1 MLFDSLSAR
10 NTVRPRVFVLKRGAS
25 SVQGTHKRA
34 CTKCDTDVVHTMTG
48 REALE
53 WEPCPRCSHPAPFTN
68 YERMDIALSE
78 YCNLTCQMCRRPSE
92 AVFMDEA
99 LCKKAI
105 TEAAELGLAVVSF
118 SGGEPFVHPAIY
130 RLLAHAFEA
139 GIKVQMVSNGTL
151 IKRDKIDFLEQLDCL
166 TISVDGTEQAHDF
179 IRQRKGT
186 WARTMRTLGWLAES
200 KIQWGTNT
208 VMQRDNYACLYDSF
222 QHIQKI
228 GRYRYSYCGFSHVEV
243 VPETAHFQLTP
254 EQEKRAYE
262 QLVRIERECGET
274 NTWFNERELLLEHFE
289 MYSRKDFRYRPID
302 GCKIPQK
309 FIGFSDHGFY
319 LCWHQG
325 RNIRADSLLD
335 ALSGDLARD
344 IVCEGL
350 EKRCV
355 ACNAFNYAWDEE
367 WNRGMVASALA
378 GPSVERG
385 VERGVVPLRIPD
397 RLKRAA
403 GGTQGNTVDLHD
415 DGSP

>member
-1 MLFDSLSAR
+1 MGAV
-10 NTVRPRVFVLKRGAS
+10 TRPRVFTLTKGAT
-25 SVQGTHKRA
+25 SVQNTRKRT
-34 CTKCDTDVVHTMTG
+34 CKRCESDVVHTMSG
-48 REALE
+48 REAIE
-53 WEPCPRCSHPAPFTN
+53 HEACPKCGELAPFTS

-92 AVFMDEA
+92 TLFMDEA

-105 TEAAELGLAVVSF
+105 TEAAELGLDVVSF

-130 RLLAHAFEA
+130 RLLEHAFAA
-139 GIKVQMVSNGTL
+139 GVKVQMVSNGTL
-151 IKRDKIDFLEQLDCL
+151 IKKDKLELLSQLDCL
-166 TISVDGTEQAHDF
+166 TISVDGTEEAHDF

-186 WARTMRTLGWLAES
+186 WARTMRTIGWLAES

-208 VMQRDNYACLYDSF
+208 VMQKDNFHCLEDSF
-222 QHIQKI
+222 RHIQSI
-228 GRYRYSYCGFSHVEV
+228 GKRRYAYCGFSHVEV
-243 VPETAHFQLTP
+243 VPETAHFQMTP

-262 QLVRIERECGET
+262 QLVRIEKACHDT

-325 RNIRADSLLD
+325 RNIKAESLVA
-335 ALSGDLARD
+335 ALESDLARD
-344 IVCEGL
+344 IVREAL
-350 EKRCV
+350 DKRCV

-367 WNRGMVASALA
+367 WNKGMVASALA
-378 GPSVERG
+378 GPSVARG
-385 VERGVVPLRIPD
+385 VEQGVIALRIPD
-397 RLKRAA
+397 RMKKMSA
-403 GGTQGNTVDLHD
+403 GSVGNTLDIHD
-415 DGSP
+415 DG

>member
-1 MLFDSLSAR
+1 MGAV
-10 NTVRPRVFVLKRGAS
+10 TRPRIFTLNKGTT
-25 SVQGTHKRA
+25 SVQNTRKRP
-34 CTKCDTDVVHTMTG
+34 CKRCETDVVHTMSG
-48 REALE
+48 KSALE
-53 WEPCPRCSHPAPFTN
+53 WEACPKCGEKAPFTS

-92 AVFMDEA
+92 ALFMDEE

-105 TEAAELGLAVVSF
+105 TEAAELGLDVVSF

-130 RLLAHAFEA
+130 RLLEHAFSL
-139 GIKVQMVSNGTL
+139 GVRVQMVSNGTL
-151 IKRDKIDFLEQLDCL
+151 IKKEKLEFLSQLDCL
-166 TISVDGTEQAHDF
+166 TISVDGTEAAHDH

-208 VMQRDNYACLYDSF
+208 VMQKDNFHCLEDSF
-222 QHIQKI
+222 RHIQAI
-228 GRYRYSYCGFSHVEV
+228 GKRRYAYCGFSHVEV
-243 VPETAHFQLTP
+243 VPETADLQLSP
-254 EQEKRAYE
+254 EQEKIAYE
-262 QLVRIERECGET
+262 QLVRIEKACHET
-274 NTWFNERELLLEHFE
+274 NTWFNEKELLLEHFE

-325 RNIRADSLLD
+325 RNIRAESLVA
-335 ALSGDLARD
+335 ALGSDLAQD
-344 IVCEGL
+344 IVTEAL

-378 GPSVERG
+378 GPSVPRG
-385 VERGVVPLRIPD
+385 VEQGVIALRIPD
-397 RLKRAA
+397 RMKKV
-403 GGTQGNTVDLHD
+403 GGASKGNTIDMHD
-415 DGSP
+415 DGE

>member
-1 MLFDSLSAR
+1 MSTA
-10 NTVRPRVFVLKRGAS
+10 VIRPRVFTLTKGAT
-25 SVQGTHKRA
+25 SVQNTRKRA
-34 CTKCDTDVVHTMTG
+34 CKSCESDVVHTMSG
-48 REALE
+48 REAIE
-53 WEPCPRCSHPAPFTN
+53 YEPCPKCGERTPFTS

-92 AVFMDEA
+92 ALFMDEA

-105 TEAAELGLAVVSF
+105 TEAADLGLDVVSF

-130 RLLAHAFEA
+130 RLLEHAFAA
-139 GIKVQMVSNGTL
+139 GVKVQMVSNGTL
-151 IKRDKIDFLEQLDCL
+151 IKKEKLEFLSQLDCL
-166 TISVDGTEQAHDF
+166 TISVDGTEEAHDF

-208 VMQRDNYACLYDSF
+208 VMQKDNFHCLEDSF
-222 QHIQKI
+222 KHIQALGKR
-228 GRYRYSYCGFSHVEV
+228 RYAYCGFSHVEV

-254 EQEKRAYE
+254 EQEKIAFD
-262 QLVRIERECGET
+262 QLVRIEKACHDT
-274 NTWFNERELLLEHFE
+274 NTWFNERELLLKHFE

-325 RNIRADSLLD
+325 RNIKAESLNA
-335 ALSGDLARD
+335 ALESDLARD
-344 IVCEGL
+344 IVL
-350 EKRCV
+350 EALDKRCV

-367 WNRGMVASALA
+367 WNQGMVASALA
-378 GPSVERG
+378 GPSVARG
-385 VERGVVPLRIPD
+385 VEQGVIALRIPE
-397 RLKRAA
+397 RMRKTSA
-403 GGTQGNTVDLHD
+403 GSAGNTLDIHD
-415 DGSP
+415 DG

>member
-1 MLFDSLSAR
+1 MKATLQ
-10 NTVRPRVFVLKRGAS
+10 PRVFTLKKGAT
-25 SVQGTHKRA
+25 SVEATKKRA
-34 CTKCDTDVVHTMTG
+34 CRGCGHDVVHTMSG

-53 WEPCPRCSHPAPFTN
+53 YEPCPKCGQNAAFTS
-68 YERMDIALSE
+68 YERVDIALSE

-92 AVFMDEA
+92 TRFMDEA
-99 LCKKAI
+99 LCKSVI
-105 TEAAELGLAVVSF
+105 TEAAELGIEVISF

-130 RLLAHAFEA
+130 RLLEHAFSL
-139 GIKVQMVSNGTL
+139 GVRVQMVSNGTL
-151 IKRDKIDFLEQLDCL
+151 IKRDKLDFLEQLDCL
-166 TISVDGTEQAHDF
+166 TISVDGTEEAHDF

-186 WARTMRTLGWLAES
+186 WARTMRTLGWLSET

-208 VMQRDNYACLYDSF
+208 VMQKDNFHTLYDSF
-222 QHIQKI
+222 KAIQAI
-228 GRYRYSYCGFSHVEV
+228 GRYKYSYCGFSHVEV

-254 EQEKRAYE
+254 EQEKIAYE
-262 QLVRIERECGET
+262 QLVRIEIDCKAT
-274 NTWFNERELLLEHFE
+274 HTWFNERELLLKHFE

-325 RNIRADSLLD
+325 RNIQSDSLLT
-335 ALSGDLARD
+335 ALTSDLARD
-344 IVCEGL
+344 IVKEGL

-367 WNRGMVASALA
+367 WNQGMVASALA

-385 VERGVVPLRIPD
+385 VERGVIALRIPE
-397 RLKRAA
+397 RMKQVS
-403 GGTQGNTVDLHD
+403 GGSSGNTLDIHD
-415 DGSP
+415 DG